1 MNRFSFTSSKLTW
14 FLAFF
19 LAFTNIQAQKKSKND
34 SPKWAEQS
42 ISAFTFRGLG
52 PATTSGRIADIA
64 VNPDNTAEMYIALA
78 SSGVWKTSNN
88 GTTWEPIFDHEGS
101 YSTGCV
107 TMDPSNHNIIWIGS
121 GENNNQRSVAYGD
134 GVYVSRDA
142 GKTWTNTGLVSSE
155 HIGMITVD
163 PTNSNHVY
171 VAAYG
176 PLWSSSGDRGLYE
189 TMDGGVNWSKI
200 YDVSEHT
207 GFNEIHMDPRDPSI
221 LYATA
226 HQRRRHVFT
235 YLSGG
240 PESAIYKSTDAGAN
254 WTVLKGGLPT
264 GDVGR
269 IGMDISPANP
279 DVLYAT
285 IEGHGLYR
293 SSDRGE
299 SWSKR
304 SSHETSG
311 NYYVELVAHPEDV
324 NTLYSMDTYAHI
336 SRDGGKSF
344 NNIPKKFKHVDNH
357 CLWIDPSNTSHMII
371 GTDGG
376 LYETWD
382 EMKSWNWRAN
392 LPTIQ
397 FYRVAVDNDWP
408 FYNVYGGTQ
417 DNNSLGGPS
426 QTINRRGITND
437 DWFVTNGGDGFE
449 SATDPDDPNT
459 VYAQAQ
465 YGWLVRFNKETGEK
479 TPIQPQP
486 RYKDSPYRWNWDAP
500 LVASKHQKK
509 TLYFA
514 ANKVFKSTD
523 RGGSWEVISDDLSR
537 QLDRNRLPIM
547 DRYWGPEAIALHKS
561 TSIYGNIV
569 TLKEH
574 PTNPGELWAG
584 TDDGLVW
591 KTKDDGQNWSSLK
604 NFNALPK
611 TQVGSLALP
620 LVYVQDILLS
630 KHDSKTIYTVFNNHK
645 NGDFKPYIFKSTDG
659 GRNWS
664 SIVSNLPEKGSVYSI
679 AEDHINGNLLF
690 VGTEFGLWY
699 TLDGG
704 DTWAELNEGL
714 PTIAVRDIAIQER
727 ENDLVLAT
735 FGRGFYV
742 LDNYSP
748 LREMNYI
755 LEQDA
760 AFFTTK
766 PGMLFNRANVGG
778 IDYKGGQHYRSKNPP
793 RGVTFELFIKDKGDK
808 VKDRRPEASNDLP
821 HYPNTEQLQAED
833 WEESGYLLFEV
844 STLEGEKVARFT
856 RKDMSGIERF
866 TWNGKYSSTAEISS
880 RNEPNTNPSTT
891 TFVLPGTYVISVYR
905 STNGVL
911 SELIKGHSF
920 EVNHL
925 YNYENIDMEFNL
937 DVDRAYAKSNAVMSK
952 FNELGNELTEL
963 RAGLRNT
970 PGTSI
975 VDLTSARA
983 IEVTLNQLGLLLN
996 GNPSLTK
1003 REVESAPSLGDVIGL
1018 LTWGAW
1024 NHRGAPTGTMNN
1036 LLEDARLMISDAQ
1049 TQLDKIIESVDAL
1062 EEKAKAQGVPYWD

>member
-1 MNRFSFTSSKLTW
+1 MNRFSLTTSKLTW
-14 FLAFF
+14 FLSFF
-19 LAFTNIQAQKKSKND
+19 LALTTVQAQKKSKD
-34 SPKWAEQS
+34 ESPKWADQS
-42 ISAFTFRGLG
+42 ISAFAFRGLG

-64 VNPDNTAEMYIALA
+64 VNPDNSAEMYIALA

-88 GTTWEPIFDHEGS
+88 GTTWEPIFDNEGS

-107 TMDPSNHNIIWIGS
+107 TMDPSNHNVIWVGS

-142 GKTWTNTGLVSSE
+142 GKTWVNTGLASSE

-176 PLWSSSGDRGLYE
+176 PLWSSSGDRGIYE

-304 SSHETSG
+304 GSHETSG
-311 NYYVELVAHPEDV
+311 NYYVELVAHPDEV
-324 NTLYSMDTYAHI
+324 NTLYSMDTYAHV
-336 SRDGGKSF
+336 SRDGGKNF

-465 YGWLVRFNKETGEK
+465 YGWLVRFNKQTGEK

-486 RYKDSPYRWNWDAP
+486 RYKESPYRWNWDAP

-514 ANKVFKSTD
+514 ANKVFKSLD
-523 RGGSWEVISDDLSR
+523 RGGSWEVISEDLSR
-537 QLDRNRLPIM
+537 QIDRNRLPIM

-604 NFNALPK
+604 NFNVLPK
-611 TQVGSLALP
+611 TQVGSLSLP

-630 KHDSKTIYTVFNNHK
+630 
-645 NGDFKPYIFKSTDG
+645 
-659 GRNWS
+659 
-664 SIVSNLPEKGSVYSI
+664 
-679 AEDHINGNLLF
+679 
-690 VGTEFGLWY
+690 
-699 TLDGG
+699 
-704 DTWAELNEGL
+704 
-714 PTIAVRDIAIQER
+714 IAI
-727 ENDLVLAT
+727 
-735 FGRGFYV
+735 
-742 LDNYSP
+742 
-748 LREMNYI
+748 
-755 LEQDA
+755 
-760 AFFTTK
+760 AFT
-766 PGMLFNRANVGG
+766 
-778 IDYKGGQHYRSKNPP
+778 
-793 RGVTFELFIKDKGDK
+793 
-808 VKDRRPEASNDLP
+808 
-821 HYPNTEQLQAED
+821 
-833 WEESGYLLFEV
+833 
-844 STLEGEKVARFT
+844 
-856 RKDMSGIERF
+856 
-866 TWNGKYSSTAEISS
+866 
-880 RNEPNTNPSTT
+880 
-891 TFVLPGTYVISVYR
+891 
-905 STNGVL
+905 
-911 SELIKGHSF
+911 
-920 EVNHL
+920 
-925 YNYENIDMEFNL
+925 
-937 DVDRAYAKSNAVMSK
+937 
-952 FNELGNELTEL
+952 
-963 RAGLRNT
+963 
-970 PGTSI
+970 
-975 VDLTSARA
+975 
-983 IEVTLNQLGLLLN
+983 
-996 GNPSLTK
+996 
-1003 REVESAPSLGDVIGL
+1003 
-1018 LTWGAW
+1018 
-1024 NHRGAPTGTMNN
+1024 
-1036 LLEDARLMISDAQ
+1036 
-1049 TQLDKIIESVDAL
+1049 
-1062 EEKAKAQGVPYWD
+1062 